1 VGTLADP
8 AGASEA
14 PILNVGRITTTATSS
29 RQIQL
34 ALKVIF

>member
-1 VGTLADP
+1 VGTLTDA

-14 PILNVGRITTTATSS
+14 PIANVGRITQTATPS

-34 ALKVIF
+34 ALKFIF